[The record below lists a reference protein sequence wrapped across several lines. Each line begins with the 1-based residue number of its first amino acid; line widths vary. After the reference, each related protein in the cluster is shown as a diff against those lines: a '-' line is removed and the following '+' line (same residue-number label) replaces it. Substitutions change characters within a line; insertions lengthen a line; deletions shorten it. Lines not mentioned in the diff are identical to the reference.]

1 MAKSL
6 DTSMD
11 EAAFT
16 KWFEAELTAAEK
28 LEDASAKQAK
38 MAYLDE
44 TLKAA
49 AAAFKDG
56 KSFALPTEAESVSA
70 VKAAAKA
77 QLAKAAGTEP
87 NATEQAVPATKQAAA
102 VVTKLTEVAPD
113 SIGKEFR
120 KIPPNASEDAVFG
133 NITSPGGLKLRTD
146 GQDIYRR

>member
-77 QLAKAAGTEP
+77 QIAKAAGTEH
-87 NATEQAVPATKQAAA
+87 NATEQAVPAAKQAA

>member
-28 LEDASAKQAK
+28 LEDTSAKQAK

-87 NATEQAVPATKQAAA
+87 NATEQAVPAAKQAV

>member
-6 DTSMD
+6 DKSMD

-28 LEDASAKQAK
+28 LDDASAKQAK

-87 NATEQAVPATKQAAA
+87 NATEQAVPAAKQAV

-133 NITSPGGLKLRTD
+133 NITSPGGVKFRTD